1 MNNLTYFN
9 YMYFCMNKTLYT
21 CIDKYNFNFS
31 KMITDTKLKFSTYTD
46 IFTSYREIYRLYL

>member
-9 YMYFCMNKTLYT
+9 YSYICMNKTLYT

-31 KMITDTKLKFSTYTD
+31 KMETDTKLKFSTYTN
-46 IFTSYREIYRLYL
+46 IFTSYPKIYHLYL